1 MFEQW
6 VQSSSKQRTRE
17 LENSPE
23 HNHYDVHLVCIV
35 FSAVLQFIYQYDD
48 SW

>member
-6 VQSSSKQRTRE
+6 VQSSSKQRTLE

-23 HNHYDVHLVCIV
+23 HNHYDV
-35 FSAVLQFIYQYDD
+35 Q
-48 SW
+48 